1 VAQLFVLG
9 VSIAEGQELAGSF
22 EQLRSRVSVGD
33 NVIVADVMGREV
45 RGTITD
51 ISVSSLVLV
60 VGKDRIEFVEADV
73 ETVSRRDSR
82 WNGTLWGL
90 GTGAVLGALM
100 DKGLVEEYG
109 REDIQVGESVAF
121 IVEASGIG
129 AGVGFAVD
137 ALIKGRRVVYMR
149 SPSTRGTASVSPMW
163 GPSRRGI
170 LVSLRF

>member
-1 VAQLFVLG
+1 VLFRHHTSLGCAVVAQLFVL
-9 VSIAEGQELAGSF
+9 L
-22 EQLRSRVSVGD
+22 
-33 NVIVADVMGREV
+33 
-45 RGTITD
+45 
-51 ISVSSLVLV
+51 
-60 VGKDRIEFVEADV
+60 
-73 ETVSRRDSR
+73 
-82 WNGTLWGL
+82 
-90 GTGAVLGALM
+90 

-137 ALIKGRRVVYMR
+137 ALIKRRRVVYMK